1 MILPQLQWLI
11 NQSIV
16 ENELMISSARS
27 DFQFGTS
34 IIYEIELIDNI
45 SCEILQGEKKWEYQC
60 VKEWCEWSY
69 LLLILHY
76 NYKTTAEC
84 VRWRDY
90 KRKIS

>member
-45 SCEILQGEKKWEYQC
+45 SCEILQGEKKMRISMCQRVMWMI
-60 VKEWCEWSY
+60 
-69 LLLILHY
+69 LLIIDFTL
-76 NYKTTAEC
+76 
-84 VRWRDY
+84 
-90 KRKIS
+90 